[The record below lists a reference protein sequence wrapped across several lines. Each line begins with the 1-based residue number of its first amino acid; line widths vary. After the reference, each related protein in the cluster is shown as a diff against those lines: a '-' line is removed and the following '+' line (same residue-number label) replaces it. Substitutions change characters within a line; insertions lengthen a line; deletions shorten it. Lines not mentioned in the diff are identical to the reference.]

1 MARMSL
7 QSRVRRYLSRSQVA
21 ARLGMKSAQSL
32 SGIDLPLPD
41 VLVGTHRGWLPET
54 IDSWNAERPGKGWH
68 GSR

>member
-1 MARMSL
+1 MSL

-32 SGIDLPLPD
+32 SGTDLPPPD
-41 VLVGTHRGWLPET
+41 VMVGTHRGWLPET
-54 IDSWNAERPGKGWH
+54 IDAWNAERPGRGWW